1 MDNLHHIKK
10 IEELASS
17 EGGVFT
23 SGQAGRQG
31 IPLYALSYA
40 HRAGRIERVAHG
52 AYRLSSSISDGL
64 DTLRAAYKLTAP
76 RVFTYERMG
85 SGFDGVAAR
94 GASAAYVLE
103 VGDIRPRPWDLA
115 VRQRF
120 NSRMKDVRFRVEY
133 LERQDVTWES
143 GLPVTRPERT
153 IADLLRDDW
162 DVSLVCDVF
171 IDAVKKYG
179 ATSFDMRYLQELLG
193 TAGMEALL
201 SASGLCDDGPYQL
214 IALDNGGHV
223 AISEAR

>member
-1 MDNLHHIKK
+1 MDKRQHMRI

-23 SGQAGRQG
+23 SGQARRRG

-40 HRAGRIERVAHG
+40 HRAGRIERVLHG

-76 RVFTYERMG
+76 TLFTYERMG
-85 SGFDGVAAR
+85 SGFDGVAVR
-94 GASAAYVLE
+94 GSSAAYVLE
-103 VGDIRPRPWDLA
+103 VGDMQPYPWDLA

-120 NSRMKDVRFRVEY
+120 NSRMKDVRFRVEN
-133 LERQDVTWES
+133 LERRDVTWKS

-153 IADLLRDDW
+153 IVDLLHDDRDG
-162 DVSLVCDVF
+162 SLVYDVF

-179 ATSFDMRYLQELLG
+179 ATSFDVRYLQELLG
-193 TAGMEALL
+193 AAGMGALL
-201 SASGLCDDGPYQL
+201 CASGLCDDEPYRL
-214 IALDNGGHV
+214 VELDDGGHV
-223 AISEAR
+223 AIIEAR